1 MADAERDVLKIYD
14 DLMVKFTGADQ
25 AKAPE
30 GFVVSLLPQALPI
43 NPADFRNPFHPADAG
58 PAPTGTPEGDAAAM
72 EKVNQGKKSL
82 YNLCLLLDRKL
93 MVDGT
98 GRVYPSSTS
107 ISQTWQTIVTAANA
121 RPLPPI
127 DDANLK
133 KQIDDATK
141 LIFKP
146 DPEDEEGLV
155 ETGTYQRYKSYRKK
169 YFAAVTNYASAFLV
183 SQMSPAAAN
192 AFAITGKAVL
202 AEVDSARDDWIGMG
216 KKDKVEEALAILSSQ
231 GTDAATALISAAK
244 KLFDSYQFTLT
255 PTPVQYVQVLPS
267 NWCEPK
273 AEYDGWRQY
282 GYKRVDTSSSTSTRS
297 KEWSAK
303 AGVSTGFWSAKA
315 SAGQTSS
322 HTHTE
327 VTYDG
332 LEIQLR
338 IAAVDILRPG
348 MSTALL
354 NLGNWFVHGQKKLS
368 ISDGTHTQQRPD
380 STESFF
386 LPGIPTQMI
395 LVKDLKIKTA
405 NTKQVFDELKKTTN
419 ARGSVGIGP
428 FSIGGS
434 YKSASGDTKQEFHE
448 EGGWIVVDGIQA
460 VGYITQ
466 LVPACPQLDAPNL
479 PS

>member
-146 DPEDEEGLV
+146 DPEDEE
-155 ETGTYQRYKSYRKK
+155 
-169 YFAAVTNYASAFLV
+169 
-183 SQMSPAAAN
+183 
-192 AFAITGKAVL
+192 
-202 AEVDSARDDWIGMG
+202 
-216 KKDKVEEALAILSSQ
+216 
-231 GTDAATALISAAK
+231 
-244 KLFDSYQFTLT
+244 
-255 PTPVQYVQVLPS
+255 
-267 NWCEPK
+267 
-273 AEYDGWRQY
+273 
-282 GYKRVDTSSSTSTRS
+282 
-297 KEWSAK
+297 
-303 AGVSTGFWSAKA
+303 
-315 SAGQTSS
+315 
-322 HTHTE
+322 
-327 VTYDG
+327 
-332 LEIQLR
+332 
-338 IAAVDILRPG
+338 
-348 MSTALL
+348 
-354 NLGNWFVHGQKKLS
+354 
-368 ISDGTHTQQRPD
+368 
-380 STESFF
+380 
-386 LPGIPTQMI
+386 
-395 LVKDLKIKTA
+395 
-405 NTKQVFDELKKTTN
+405 
-419 ARGSVGIGP
+419 
-428 FSIGGS
+428 
-434 YKSASGDTKQEFHE
+434 
-448 EGGWIVVDGIQA
+448 
-460 VGYITQ
+460 
-466 LVPACPQLDAPNL
+466 
-479 PS
+479 